1 MAIFV
6 LLERFVR
13 DESGAT
19 AVEYAVIAGGIFV
32 AITTVVMNVGSQ
44 VAVMY
49 ENIGNK
55 LAATN

>member
-1 MAIFV
+1 MFV